1 MVAAVVVACNLA
13 SEICIAANIELA
25 HNYCAFAV
33 VVVVVVV
40 DVADVAAVAAAAFV
54 AVVVVAEQPCTGSD

>member
-33 VVVVVVV
+33 VVVVVV